1 MKTIYLIKNPKEN
14 SSAVTSICEHF
25 PQKTTL
31 TDGGDYAVDAKSFI
45 GAAYA
50 ANEWKTVQ
58 LEIERDI
65 PILELMLKQKDL
77 AKKIF

>member
-31 TDGGDYAVDAKSFI
+31 TDGEGYAVDAKSII

-50 ANEWKTVQ
+50 TAEWKTVQ

-65 PILELMLKQKDL
+65 PVLELMLEQKDL